1 MDAASGI
8 GFPVAFGAGLIS
20 FLSPCVLPL
29 VPGYIS
35 AVAGGQP
42 GEIQTRR
49 VIGPSLAFVGS
60 FSFIFI
66 VLGLLGPAGAAR
78 RAHRAGGAQDLRRRD
93 HRHGRRCSCWRRSCR
108 RSAANGT
115 WSGLMQRAGR
125 GGPVL
130 TGAAFALAW
139 TPCTGPTLGAI
150 VTAAGTS
157 NSASR
162 GAVLLAVYCAGLGV
176 PFLITGLAFGS
187 ATSAFA
193 VIKRH
198 YPLVIGT
205 GGAVLIAMGVLI
217 WTGEFTQLNITVSH
231 WLRPSGCRTST
242 ATPEAPSWPSCLA
255 AGRWRSPAA
264 VRGRHRRRRR
274 STSGPRHQPQRRR
287 RRPRPRATTSV
298 SAQSTATVRPVLPMP
313 PPAACAVRPDLGD
326 GRRRRRGSRPRRG
339 RAALSQHGARSRAR

>member
-8 GFPVAFGAGLIS
+8 AFPVAFGAGLIS

-42 GEIQTRR
+42 GEVRTRQ
-49 VIGPSLAFVGS
+49 VIGPSLAFIGS

-66 VLGLLGPAGAAR
+66 VLGLLGQRALRGALTGPTALKVSGAVIIVMGILFMLAPLIPSLAR
-78 RAHRAGGAQDLRRRD
+78 EWHVR
-93 HRHGRRCSCWRRSCR
+93 
-108 RSAANGT
+108 
-115 WSGLMQRAGR
+115 GLMQRAGR

-157 NSASR
+157 NSAAH
-162 GAVLLAVYCAGLGV
+162 GAILLAVYCAGLGV
-176 PFLITGLAFGS
+176 PFLITGLAFGT
-187 ATSAFA
+187 ATTAFT
-193 VIKRH
+193 VVKRH
-198 YPLVIGT
+198 YPVVIGT

-231 WLRPSGCRTST
+231 WL
-242 ATPEAPSWPSCLA
+242 
-255 AGRWRSPAA
+255 
-264 VRGRHRRRRR
+264 
-274 STSGPRHQPQRRR
+274 
-287 RRPRPRATTSV
+287 
-298 SAQSTATVRPVLPMP
+298 QSLGLPN
-313 PPAACAVRPDLGD
+313 LNGD
-326 GRRRRRGSRPRRG
+326 T
-339 RAALSQHGARSRAR
+339 